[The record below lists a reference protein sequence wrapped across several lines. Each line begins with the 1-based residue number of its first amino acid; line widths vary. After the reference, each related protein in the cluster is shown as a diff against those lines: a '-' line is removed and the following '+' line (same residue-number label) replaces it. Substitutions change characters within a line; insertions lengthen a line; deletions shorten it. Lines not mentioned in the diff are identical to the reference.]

1 MDSRSSGPL
10 VHRIFQA
17 RILKWVDISFSIS
30 LLEKIPS
37 PGNLPNLGIELQSL
51 AWQAILYHWV
61 TREALCNKSL
71 HQTHIAVI
79 FFIFPSPC
87 FTHLFHSFSLLP
99 ILFLVN
105 LRAIF
110 LVMVGWNFECIPV
123 DYVNLGDALYSTSRA
138 LGTGLMAER
147 PVWWCLLTGK
157 NGSPTC
163 WHFWSDSVFKPER
176 EAPGQKIPFL
186 LLKQNKRVKKD
197 VYILLFSSFLNFH
210 MIYFYPLFWR
220 IDIIGGFEF

>member
-1 MDSRSSGPL
+1 MDSRSPGPL

-61 TREALCNKSL
+61 TREALCTKSL
-71 HQTHIAVI
+71 YQTHIAVI
-79 FFIFPSPC
+79 FFIFPSHC

-110 LVMVGWNFECIPV
+110 LVMVGWNFECIPGR
-123 DYVNLGDALYSTSRA
+123 LCESRRCSLLSQQSPGDWIYGWKACVVTSTHRKEWVTHLLA
-138 LGTGLMAER
+138 FW
-147 PVWWCLLTGK
+147 VWVSLQARKG
-157 NGSPTC
+157 GSWTEDT
-163 WHFWSDSVFKPER
+163 FS
-176 EAPGQKIPFL
+176 I
-186 LLKQNKRVKKD
+186 VKAA
-197 VYILLFSSFLNFH
+197 
-210 MIYFYPLFWR
+210 
-220 IDIIGGFEF
+220 